1 MREEEGMKGHRT
13 ASDRTTQLRRF
24 LLPLQLCVFG
34 LVTAGQP
41 AFGQP
46 SPVDTTYLGFGEH
59 ARMHML
65 LEKTIFQVDVLFLD
79 IRLGAPEAARLQSL
93 LTGRKYSDELADS
106 VAAVALDARNAWAR
120 IEFKRDVSLEQFLD
134 GIRKNLGRA
143 KDAGIVTP
151 EEYEGIVASLPRWYA
166 FLVGRQIRSGDQMI
180 YGIRGDTL
188 HTVFRD
194 AEGDILLDQVDV
206 GPQRRVAVLGGYF
219 APKSDFR
226 ESLVRSL
233 FGAESQE

>member
-1 MREEEGMKGHRT
+1 MRQEEGMKGHRT
-13 ASDRTTQLRRF
+13 ASDRTTQPHRLF
-24 LLPLQLCVFG
+24 LPLQLCVLG

-41 AFGQP
+41 ASGQP
-46 SPVDTTYLGFGEH
+46 SPLDTTYLDSGEH

-79 IRLGAPEAARLQSL
+79 IRLGAREAARLQSIL
-93 LTGRKYSDELADS
+93 AGREYSDELADS
-106 VAAVALDARNAWAR
+106 VAAVALDSRSAWAR

-143 KDAGIVTP
+143 EDAGIVTP
-151 EEYEGIVASLPRWYA
+151 EEYEDIVASLPRWYA
-166 FLVGRQIRSGDQMI
+166 FLVGGQIRSGDQML

-188 HTVFRD
+188 HTVFRG

-206 GPQRRVAVLGGYF
+206 GPQRRLAVLGGYF

-233 FGAESQE
+233 FRAAPRE